1 MYVRLKGDSM
11 SEQLPA
17 RLQEIVDDFSDCQG
31 QEKLEFLLEYAEKL
45 PPLPDWLK
53 NKQAEMDQVHECM
66 TPVFVFAENQAGK
79 LHFHFDIPPE
89 APTVRGFA
97 SVLHDGVNGSTPEDV
112 LLIPDQFYL
121 RMGLQTVITG
131 QRLNGIGAMLLH
143 MKRLAEAQMGA

>member
-1 MYVRLKGDSM
+1 M

-66 TPVFVFAENQAGK
+66 TPVFIFAENQSGH
-79 LHFHFDIPPE
+79 LYFHFDVPPE

-97 SVLHDGVNGSTPEDV
+97 SVLHEGINGSTAEEVLQIPE
-112 LLIPDQFYL
+112 LFY
-121 RMGLQTVITG
+121 RAMGLQSVISG

-143 MKRLAEAQMGA
+143 MKRLAQAQQQNGS

>member
-1 MYVRLKGDSM
+1 M

-66 TPVFVFAENQAGK
+66 TPVFIFAENQSGH
-79 LHFHFDIPPE
+79 LYFHFDVPPE

-97 SVLHDGVNGSTPEDV
+97 SVLHEGINGSTAEEVLQIPE
-112 LLIPDQFYL
+112 LFY
-121 RMGLQTVITG
+121 RAMGLQSVISG

-143 MKRLAEAQMGA
+143 MKRLAQAHQG